1 MRLEMSKRQHV
12 LFSPPCVSYNDIIL
26 SVFSCVWHLSH
37 CAGVSLDGVVM
48 AFDSHHTLLRGRMPQ
63 PAAFWLQVRQVGWL
77 SSRMALWSHGQCISL
92 LFSHSIV
99 SNSLWPRD
107 LQHARLPY
115 PSPSPRACQIHVYP
129 VSDAIQPSHPLSSP
143 APPAFNLSQHQ
154 GHFQWVGSSHQ
165 VAKVLELQHQ
175 SFPWILRIDFF

>member
-1 MRLEMSKRQHV
+1 MRLEMSKRWHF
-12 LFSPPCVSYNDIIL
+12 LFSPPSVSYNDIIL

-48 AFDSHHTLLRGRMPQ
+48 AFDFHHTLLRGRMPQ
-63 PAAFWLQVRQVGWL
+63 PAAFWRQVRQVGWL
-77 SSRMALWSHGQCISL
+77 SSRMALWSHGLCCSVTQLYPTLSP
-92 LFSHSIV
+92 H
-99 SNSLWPRD
+99 D

-129 VSDAIQPSHPLSSP
+129 VSDPIQPSHPLSSP
-143 APPAFNLSQHQ
+143 APAAFSLSQHQ
-154 GHFQWVGSSHQ
+154 GHFQWAGSSHQ